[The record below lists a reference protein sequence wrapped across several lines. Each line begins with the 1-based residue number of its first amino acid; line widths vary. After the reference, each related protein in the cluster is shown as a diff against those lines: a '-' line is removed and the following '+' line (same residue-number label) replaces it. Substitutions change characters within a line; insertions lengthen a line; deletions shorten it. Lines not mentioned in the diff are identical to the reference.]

1 MTFEDV
7 GGTTRLTVYIGTR
20 VRGEAVTDMLGSM
33 EQE

>member
-7 GGTTRLTVYIGTR
+7 GGAALLTVYIGTG
-20 VRGEAVTDMLGSM
+20 VRGEAVADMLGGM